1 MLSQGK
7 MIAANRRISKFD
19 REKLD
24 TPITVR
30 VIFQKTGNLQYFS
43 HLDLQRTWQRVLVRA
58 SIPMWYTQGFNPH
71 SKIVFGVPLP
81 VGSEGMEEMVDLRID
96 RQITPAEIKA
106 QLNAELT
113 SEMQVSE
120 VYIPTA
126 PFSDI
131 AWGVYQMTLKTPGS
145 PTDVAN
151 AINAMFAPD
160 AEPVVMTKRSKSGVK
175 NTFSFSPLIFS
186 DQAFRR
192 SFPDAV
198 FYTELNIA
206 HIGTFQSETIIAL
219 PFPFCVVINRGFGIK
234 CLSSDFYGKTFVIIF
249 HGKNSNIFSIR

>member
-1 MLSQGK
+1 MLSQEK
-7 MIAANRRISKFD
+7 LNRISKFD

-96 RQITPAEIKA
+96 RRITCEEIKN

-120 VYIPTA
+120 VYVPATA
-126 PFSDI
+126 FSDI
-131 AWGVYQMTLKTPGS
+131 AWGTYQMTLRTPGD
-145 PTDVAN
+145 PVEIAN
-151 AINAMFAPD
+151 AINGIFAPD
-160 AEPVVMTKRSKSGVK
+160 AEPVVMTKRSKSGDKEV
-175 NTFSFSPLIFS
+175 NILPLIHSVKAVAADGLIKLRATLRAGNTENLNPEYLVKAMRDRLGILPEDGAPEEVWYRILRIGFH
-186 DQAFRR
+186 DEKGVETGKWFR
-192 SFPDAV
+192 
-198 FYTELNIA
+198 
-206 HIGTFQSETIIAL
+206 
-219 PFPFCVVINRGFGIK
+219 
-234 CLSSDFYGKTFVIIF
+234 
-249 HGKNSNIFSIR
+249 

>member
-1 MLSQGK
+1 MLSQEK
-7 MIAANRRISKFD
+7 VNRISKFD
-19 REKLD
+19 RELLD

-96 RQITPAEIKA
+96 RKITPAEIKA

-120 VYIPTA
+120 VYIPSTS
-126 PFSDI
+126 FSDI
-131 AWGVYQMTLKTPGS
+131 AWGVYHMTVKTPGD
-145 PTDVAN
+145 PNEIAN

-160 AEPVVMTKRSKSGVK
+160 AEPIVMTKRSKSGDKEVNILPMIHSFKAVAVDGLIKIRATLRAGNTENLNPEYIVK
-175 NTFSFSPLIFS
+175 AMRDKLGILPEDGSMEENWYRILRVGFHDERGVETGKW
-186 DQAFRR
+186 FR
-192 SFPDAV
+192 
-198 FYTELNIA
+198 
-206 HIGTFQSETIIAL
+206 
-219 PFPFCVVINRGFGIK
+219 
-234 CLSSDFYGKTFVIIF
+234 
-249 HGKNSNIFSIR
+249 

>member
-1 MLSQGK
+1 MLSQEK
-7 MIAANRRISKFD
+7 LNRISKFD

-58 SIPMWYTQGFNPH
+58 SIPMWDTQGFNPH

-96 RQITPAEIKA
+96 RRITCEEIKN

-120 VYIPTA
+120 VYVPATA
-126 PFSDI
+126 FSDI
-131 AWGVYQMTLKTPGS
+131 AWGTYQMTLRTPGD
-145 PTDVAN
+145 PVEIAN
-151 AINAMFAPD
+151 AINGIFAPD
-160 AEPVVMTKRSKSGVK
+160 AEPVVMTKRSKSGDKEV
-175 NTFSFSPLIFS
+175 NILPLIHSVKAVAADGLIKLRATLRAGNTENLNPEYLVKAMRDRLGILPEDGAPEEVWYRILRIGFH
-186 DQAFRR
+186 DEKGVETGKWFR
-192 SFPDAV
+192 
-198 FYTELNIA
+198 
-206 HIGTFQSETIIAL
+206 
-219 PFPFCVVINRGFGIK
+219 
-234 CLSSDFYGKTFVIIF
+234 
-249 HGKNSNIFSIR
+249 